1 MDSVSKIFTNFNLY
15 DNHMKLSFLKVNAE
29 SPPKA
34 VHLWHANTFWNN
46 RRDFRIASLDKP
58 CLTGPVVSIAGYDNL
73 CSNLYVIWTAEVHM
87 FYLLITLGAQYGNTD
102 CGDFKRGI
110 QN

>member
-1 MDSVSKIFTNFNLY
+1 
-15 DNHMKLSFLKVNAE
+15 MKLSFLKVNAE

-73 CSNLYVIWTAEVHM
+73 CSNLYVIWTAEVHTV
-87 FYLLITLGAQYGNTD
+87 YSGNSKHLNSEQSLISEHFL
-102 CGDFKRGI
+102 
-110 QN
+110 

>member
-1 MDSVSKIFTNFNLY
+1 MDSVSKIFTIFNLY
-15 DNHMKLSFLKVNAE
+15 HLTLCFLKVNAE

-73 CSNLYVIWTAEVHM
+73 CSNLYVIWTAEVHILH
-87 FYLLITLGAQYGNTD
+87 LLLTVHA
-102 CGDFKRGI
+102 
-110 QN
+110 

>member
-1 MDSVSKIFTNFNLY
+1 MACGRRRRIRIKVMRFIYL
-15 DNHMKLSFLKVNAE
+15 LKVNAE

-73 CSNLYVIWTAEVHM
+73 CSNLYVIWTAEVHI
-87 FYLLITLGAQYGNTD
+87 FCLLITFIRCLIEVA
-102 CGDFKRGI
+102 
-110 QN
+110 

>member
-73 CSNLYVIWTAEVHM
+73 CSNLYVIWTAEV
-87 FYLLITLGAQYGNTD
+87 FFTYSSLLVVKYTYHSFCESKKGTRLD
-102 CGDFKRGI
+102 
-110 QN
+110 